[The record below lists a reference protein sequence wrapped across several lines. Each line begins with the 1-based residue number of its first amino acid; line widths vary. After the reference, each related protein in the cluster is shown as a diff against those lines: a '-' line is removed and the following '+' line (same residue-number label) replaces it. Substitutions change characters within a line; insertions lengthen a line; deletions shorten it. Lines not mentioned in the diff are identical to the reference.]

1 MVQTTPAGPQWSW
14 AEGHAGHAK
23 SRPRSKSRRRIPVCT
38 HRVSW
43 DPHTRGQRRR
53 RGHRPDFCIPGVLQ
67 SPPGGG
73 GKGEVRG
80 PLLGL
85 TFLKRTNICRS
96 DLDLLY
102 LKTLLC
108 PMDTPQSLGQDYG
121 SPVLLEQRL
130 NTSSQPLGPGGA
142 SPHCLSALLSPNS
155 LGSSQT
161 CQLFLQQTQ
170 LQPLCAKL
178 LQLCPTFWDPMDY
191 SSPVS
196 SVHEILQARILNW
209 VAVPSSRG
217 SC

>member
-1 MVQTTPAGPQWSW
+1 M
-14 AEGHAGHAK
+14 
-23 SRPRSKSRRRIPVCT
+23 CT

-67 SPPGGG
+67 SPPEGG

-85 TFLKRTNICRS
+85 TFLKEANICRS

-108 PMDTPQSLGQDYG
+108 PMDSPQSLGWDHG

-130 NTSSQPLGPGGA
+130 NTSSQPLGHREA
-142 SPHCLSALLSPNS
+142 SPHHSSALLSPNS
-155 LGSSQT
+155 FGSSQT
-161 CQLFLQQTQ
+161 CQLFLQQTE

-178 LQLCPTFWDPMDY
+178 LQPCPTLCNPMDY
-191 SSPVS
+191 SSPGS
-196 SVHEILQARILNW
+196 SVHEILQARILKW

-217 SC
+217 SS